1 MNTTPYQRPLS
12 SGISRRAFLGLV
24 GAGTAGIALTPVA
37 QAAILDLDDPDTQWF
52 DLNDIE
58 AISVSWAAGDVTV
71 VVDDNLAQDAIRVR
85 EQANPGFLG
94 LMPPTMKC
102 TMRRSTLAID
112 YGSTVLGF
120 LPSGSKDLTVALPSA
135 LAQQLKT
142 LTVDGASGSY
152 ELIDITCTA
161 IDINMASGKLFA
173 HGITVQDFDLD
184 LASGTIN
191 IEGRIEG
198 NVDIDAASG
207 TMQVTC
213 REVCPKEIAIDAASG
228 RYTLGLPQ
236 NDGFMARI
244 EKLSGSVS
252 IDFETKR
259 QAGNDDIYLYK
270 DGGDCYID
278 VTLMSGSVAIE
289 QTE

>member
-1 MNTTPYQRPLS
+1 MNMSPSS
-12 SGISRRAFLGLV
+12 SGVSRRALLGFV
-24 GAGTAGIALTPVA
+24 GMGAASLALAPVA

-52 DLNDIE
+52 DFSDIE

-71 VVDDNLAQDAIRVR
+71 IVDDELAQDAIRVR

-94 LMPPTMKC
+94 LMPPAMTC
-102 TMRRSTLAID
+102 TVRRHTLAID
-112 YGSTVLGF
+112 YGATMLNF
-120 LPSGSKDLTVALPSA
+120 LPNGSKSLTVALPSA

-142 LTVDGASGSY
+142 VTIDGASGNY
-152 ELIDITCTA
+152 ELIDITCAT
-161 IDINMASGKLFA
+161 IDVNMASGKLFA
-173 HGITVQDFDLD
+173 HGLTVQDFDLD
-184 LASGTIN
+184 LASGTID

-213 REVCPKEIAIDAASG
+213 REVCPKEIVIDAASG

-278 VTLMSGSVAIE
+278 VNLMSGSVAIE
-289 QTE
+289 QAE